1 MVAPCRA
8 ECAGGAFTRA
18 SGGRDDLSPTSERAD
33 GASAANAPERM
44 RTPHAPQ
51 AGWMPRPIPR
61 LLAPVLATA
70 LLVPAIPVVD
80 RAEARRPAVIVAREA
95 GSGHWL
101 WPVDPPRAILRPFLA
116 PATAYGPGHRGIDIR
131 APGGVLLA
139 PDDATVRF
147 AGVVVDRPVL
157 SLDHGDGVVSSFEPV
172 AASVGRGDRVQR
184 GQPIGRIV
192 PGHCPEACVH
202 VGVRVDGAYVS
213 PLLFFGGLARSV
225 LLPTRRGRRLPE
237 KPDGECG
244 DDPARRSRST
254 DVRRR
259 PWFEPRRRRRSRDPA
274 TRTARR

>member
-8 ECAGGAFTRA
+8 DCAGGV
-18 SGGRDDLSPTSERAD
+18 LSPTSAPH
-33 GASAANAPERM
+33 GHSSAADLAERM
-44 RTPHAPQ
+44 PDPAAPQ
-51 AGWMPRPIPR
+51 AGCMHRPPLR
-61 LLAPVLATA
+61 LLAAAVAAAIVVPAGLLVDHARPGWSASATA
-70 LLVPAIPVVD
+70 
-80 RAEARRPAVIVAREA
+80 AREA
-95 GSGHWL
+95 GSGRWS

-131 APGGVLLA
+131 TPGGVLLA

-157 SLDHGDGVVSSFEPV
+157 SLDHGDGVISSFEPV

-192 PGHCPEACVH
+192 SGHCPDACVH

-213 PLLFFGGLARSV
+213 PLLFFGGLARAV
-225 LLPTRRGRRLPE
+225 LLPTRRGRRLSE

-254 DVRRR
+254 GARRR

-274 TRTARR
+274 TRTAHRSGRPARAR